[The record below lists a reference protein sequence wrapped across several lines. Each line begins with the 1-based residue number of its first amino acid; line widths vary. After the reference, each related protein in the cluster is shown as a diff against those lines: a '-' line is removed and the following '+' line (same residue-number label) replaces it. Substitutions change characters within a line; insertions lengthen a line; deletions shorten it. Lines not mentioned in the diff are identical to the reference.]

1 MEERKSAFFTIM
13 LLASIILVFTVT
25 DLIQGDRTFSETE
38 KRMLKTRPV
47 FTWDA
52 VFDGKYT
59 RDYEAYLTDQFVS
72 RDKWIRVK
80 TCLDM
85 LMQKAELNGV
95 YLGKDHYLIEQ
106 HLPGDYTAIQENKK
120 LLLLEKLVKRWD
132 AAVML
137 VPTADNILRDRMPA
151 WAPYY
156 NEADLLD
163 RVERQIG
170 SEHYIDVYSIL
181 RQHAEEEIY
190 YRTDHHWT
198 TLGAYYGYLAWTRA
212 MGREGDIYAKDAME
226 LVTDQFLG
234 TLHARVNLN
243 MKPDSIYCFPEDP
256 MHPVKVT
263 YDLKDTKDSCYEESY
278 LETRNKYG
286 FFLDDNHALIEI
298 ETDYRN
304 GKTLFV
310 IKDSYA
316 NCFVPLLIPYY
327 EKIYVM
333 DLRYFNGRL
342 FGFME
347 RYEPEEGMDVL
358 VLYNCI
364 HFLEDFSYLE

>member
-1 MEERKSAFFTIM
+1 
-13 LLASIILVFTVT
+13 
-25 DLIQGDRTFSETE
+25 
-38 KRMLKTRPV
+38 
-47 FTWDA
+47 
-52 VFDGKYT
+52 
-59 RDYEAYLTDQFVS
+59 
-72 RDKWIRVK
+72 
-80 TCLDM
+80 
-85 LMQKAELNGV
+85 
-95 YLGKDHYLIEQ
+95 
-106 HLPGDYTAIQENKK
+106 
-120 LLLLEKLVKRWD
+120 
-132 AAVML
+132 
-137 VPTADNILRDRMPA
+137 
-151 WAPYY
+151 
-156 NEADLLD
+156 
-163 RVERQIG
+163 
-170 SEHYIDVYSIL
+170 
-181 RQHAEEEIY
+181 
-190 YRTDHHWT
+190 
-198 TLGAYYGYLAWTRA
+198 
-212 MGREGDIYAKDAME
+212 
-226 LVTDQFLG
+226 
-234 TLHARVNLN
+234 
-243 MKPDSIYCFPEDP
+243 